1 MRFELPQQ
9 LPEGRVVIPLAN
21 QRQQR
26 MLTRIEGRQSL
37 HPQQRRKK
45 ERLEATTERLLAV
58 MHQGK
63 VVVGMLDVVAMH
75 RLLQRGY
82 DHAHALVLLQPRC
95 EDVDANKRQRRCD
108 TDELPQWL
116 SFFFDRLRAVD
127 ALSHD

>member
-1 MRFELPQQ
+1 
-9 LPEGRVVIPLAN
+9 VIPLAN

-26 MLTRIEGRQSL
+26 MLTRIECRQSL
-37 HPQQRRKK
+37 NPQQRRKK

-58 MHQGK
+58 MQQGK
-63 VVVGMLDVVAMH
+63 VVVGMLDVVAMN
-75 RLLQRGY
+75 RLLQRGH

-95 EDVDANKRQRRCD
+95 EDVDANKRQRGCN

>member
-1 MRFELPQQ
+1 MRFELPQK

-63 VVVGMLDVVAMH
+63 VVVGMLRAIGVN
-75 RLLQRGY
+75 RLLQQGNDR
-82 DHAHALVLLQPRC
+82 AHPPLWLQPRF
-95 EDVDANKRQRRCD
+95 EYVHANKRQRRCD

-116 SFFFDRLRAVD
+116 SFFCDRLRAVD